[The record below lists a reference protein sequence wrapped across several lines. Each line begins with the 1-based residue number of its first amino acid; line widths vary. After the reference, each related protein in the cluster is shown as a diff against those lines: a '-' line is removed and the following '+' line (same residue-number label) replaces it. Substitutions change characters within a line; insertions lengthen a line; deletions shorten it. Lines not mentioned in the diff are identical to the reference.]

1 MEQKDLNYYAH
12 ELGLKKIAEAEALK
26 TAEAAQSAADDARDA
41 RIRAEEE
48 FSMAVER
55 VKNGEPADLDV
66 VSAEAEEIEAI
77 LDDEP
82 FVAVAAEA
90 QPETAEAEE
99 KPRFSWLADT

>member
-26 TAEAAQSAADDARDA
+26 TAEAAQSAAAEARDA

-66 VSAEAEEIEAI
+66 KPPSEVLSEALEAEQRKN
-77 LDDEP
+77 P
-82 FVAVAAEA
+82 FL
-90 QPETAEAEE
+90 
-99 KPRFSWLADT
+99 SGLADA